1 MSERTT
7 HGLPKWPFVA
17 GDVFLVLLAG
27 FIAFRA
33 QPPLGPWLLTLLV
46 ICVLSGAWL
55 CVLPFLREH
64 SARLKLTEIADLK
77 SATEQIENLRQ
88 VANQISFATAQW
100 QLVQEQNG
108 KTIEAAT
115 GIAERMTAEAKA
127 FSEFMAKANDTE
139 KAHLR
144 LEAEKLHRAEGD
156 WVQTVVRML
165 DHVYA
170 LYLAGVKSG
179 QGTLRENLTNFQN
192 ACRDVARRI
201 GLVPFE
207 ANPGDA
213 FDERKH
219 QAAHGK
225 SKPSAGAK
233 VIETLATGFTYQGRL
248 VRPAVVTLKPGA
260 SEPDNQLLLES
271 VPDEKED
278 EPVAAEEP
286 AAEEA

>member
-7 HGLPKWPFVA
+7 PELPKWPFVA
-17 GDVFLVLLAG
+17 GDLFLLVLAS
-27 FIAFRA
+27 FIAFKA
-33 QPPLGPWLLTLLV
+33 QPPLGPWLITLLV
-46 ICVLSGAWL
+46 VCVLSGAWI
-55 CVLPFLREH
+55 CALPFLREH

-100 QLVQEQNG
+100 QLVQEQAG

-144 LEAEKLHRAEGD
+144 LEVEKLHRSESD
-156 WVQTVVRML
+156 WVQTVVRVL

-192 ACRDVARRI
+192 ACRDAARRI
-201 GLVPFE
+201 GLMPFE
-207 ANPGDA
+207 ATAGEA

-219 QAAHGK
+219 QAAHSK
-225 SKPSAGAK
+225 CKPSPGAK
-233 VIETLATGFTYQGRL
+233 IAETLATGFTYQGRM
-248 VRPAVVTLKPGA
+248 VRPAVVTLKPG
-260 SEPDNQLLLES
+260 SNEPDNQLLLDSMPE
-271 VPDEKED
+271 EKE
-278 EPVAAEEP
+278 EELAAEAP